1 MTWREGLVSMRPVRR
16 WVWGGVYLAAGE
28 ATDGDDH
35 ICSRGGVIEAQLV
48 VSRTLSS
55 LSQRC
60 RWEVE
65 DKTVR
70 TNGGSNPGP
79 KNGARTSNFFT
90 VDKTK

>member
-48 VSRTLSS
+48 VSRKLSS

-60 RWEVE
+60 RWEVLFE
-65 DKTVR
+65 LMVVLIPVQKWSTDLELFHSR
-70 TNGGSNPGP
+70 QN
-79 KNGARTSNFFT
+79 
-90 VDKTK
+90 